1 MNSLQPLN
9 VSSPAAQPLLAQP
22 ALDPSVDYYRLR
34 REGIGHVQQAGHQQ
48 WTDYNIH
55 DPGITILEA
64 LCYAITDVGYR
75 IEWDIEDILAPAVP
89 SADPAR
95 PYPDQAFF
103 TAREVLTVNP
113 TTVNDFRRALIDLPG
128 VSDAWV
134 LCKTCAC
141 EVSYWAWCDLA
152 GNLVLQYGQPASP
165 PNPASETWVL
175 GLYETLLELDDDPE
189 LGDLNDRMVQQTSVY
204 HDGDGA
210 HPVLMELR
218 FPDLA
223 LLQRD
228 AWQRFLTDDASF
240 ADSTAFAIELV
251 RLGATKTY
259 DVFDLPDPADRDR
272 YLRQQ
277 WNGVFYVSLR
287 ISFTGSPDVVDI
299 ENAALRVFADGAVQA
314 SVSAAAWRTLFT
326 DASPAGFVLRYRK
339 KAKATAAAVAGAK
352 AALQQYRNLGEDY
365 CLIDHAGVEDVA
377 VCADVEVRP
386 DADIERVQACIWFAL
401 EQYMTPPVPFR
412 TLQELQG
419 RGVAVEDIF
428 DGPALANGFIE
439 DADLAAAE
447 LKAMLRVS
455 DMVHLLMDIDGVVAV
470 NQLRLT
476 KYDDEGLVVAGAADP
491 SWIDDQP
498 VYDPGK
504 TSAAWLLA
512 ISPRHQ
518 PRLYLNQ
525 SRFLFYKDGLPFL
538 PRVDEATDTLNQ
550 LRGDAD
556 RPKNPGAPNDL
567 PVPPGVYRQP
577 DDYFPVQYSFPLAYG
592 IGPDGLPPRALPAR
606 KAQARNLKAYLMAFE
621 QLLGN
626 ALAQLAHTSDLFSLD
641 ATVARTYFVKPF
653 DASLIKDL
661 ADIADPLKLTRAAVE
676 ALVETPAEFQTRR
689 NAFLDHLLAR
699 FGEQFSEYALLLTQA
714 AGDAVAKSRLI
725 DNKIAFLR
733 RYPAVSHDRAKAFN
747 YQREPNAPGN
757 EPGIKQRINLL
768 LGYPDLAYRWTAG
781 TPAAGVYPVD
791 YQLVD
796 GIGTVRLAGTV
807 SITAGSAAKAG
818 EGAYRLL
825 LDRLI
830 LAEAYA
836 TVPVTGGKFALVL
849 QDAASSEIGR
859 PPVPFASATEAD
871 ALRELLLSWSAGAR
885 TLVVEHILLRPKFI
899 GDALYPACCEDGCST
914 CGSADPYSFRLTYV
928 MPGWTVQYT
937 DNLDLRRY
945 ADRTIQRET
954 PAHLLAKI
962 CWVGNDGYVEN
973 PCDPVVE
980 DLAELL
986 QAQGLTA
993 DDTPPS
999 DDDAC
1004 DDAHMILDEFSA
1016 TFTAWFADKKLSFL
1030 REDAL
1035 AAAIAAQ
1042 FAGIGQPADGEY
1054 RTLFTPA
1061 LWDDVRAM
1069 LSARFTE
1076 IASQGWQFERFEAAW
1091 RSWLDANAAI
1101 DWTDERLIERVE
1113 TLLAA
1118 GVQTANASPAA
1129 LCDCA
1134 GRIVTDY
1141 GSAFH
1146 AWMRDNFTAGHA
1158 FEDLTPFAEPAVT
1171 LCAGLSFSADTQ
1183 AKIAALL
1190 QERYAAYALPSYWLW
1205 VVTTLLAGLRNTYP
1219 GATLHDC
1226 DEGSDFN
1233 PVRLDNTALGNYP
1246 RKTTL

>member
-9 VSSPAAQPLLAQP
+9 TQPLVAQPV
-22 ALDPSVDYYRLR
+22 LDPSLDYYQLR

-48 WTDYNIH
+48 WTDYNVH

-75 IEWDIEDILAPAVP
+75 IEWDIEDILSPPAP

-103 TAREVLTVNP
+103 TARDVLTVNP
-113 TTVNDFRRALIDLPG
+113 ATVNDFRRMLIDLPG

-134 LCKTCAC
+134 LCKSCAC
-141 EVSYWAWCDLA
+141 DVSYWAYCDLA

-189 LGDLNDRMVQQTSVY
+189 LGDLNDRTVVQNSVL

-210 HPVLMELR
+210 HPILMELR
-218 FPDLA
+218 FPDIA
-223 LLQRD
+223 LLERD
-228 AWQRFLTDDASF
+228 AWQRFLGDDATF
-240 ADSTAFAIELV
+240 GNPEAFGIELV
-251 RLGATKTY
+251 RLGATKSFN
-259 DVFDLPDPADRDR
+259 VFDLPEEKQDE

-277 WNGVFYVSLR
+277 WNGVFYLSLR
-287 ISFTGSPDVVDI
+287 IGFTGSPDTIDI
-299 ENAALRVFADGAVQA
+299 ENAALRVFADGAVQDA
-314 SVSAAAWRTLFT
+314 ASAAAWRTLFT

-377 VCADVEVRP
+377 VCADVEVRA
-386 DADIERVQACIWFAL
+386 DADIERVQAGIWFAL

-412 TLQELQG
+412 TLQELQA

-428 DGPALANGFIE
+428 DGPALDNGFIE

-447 LKAMLRVS
+447 LKAMLRAS
-455 DMVHLLMDIDGVVAV
+455 DMVHLLMEIDGVVAV
-470 NQLRLT
+470 NQLRLS
-476 KYDDEGLVVAGAADP
+476 KYDDEGQLVAGAADP
-491 SWIDDQP
+491 AWINDQP
-498 VYDPGK
+498 VYDPAR

-538 PRVDEATDTLNQ
+538 PRMDEATDTLNQ

-567 PVPPGVYRQP
+567 PVPAGVYRQP

-606 KAQARNLKAYLMAFE
+606 KAQASNLKAYLMAFE

-641 ATVARTYFVKPF
+641 PTVARTYFVKPF
-653 DASLIKDL
+653 DASVIKDL
-661 ADIADPLKLTRAAVE
+661 ATIADPLKLTRAAVE
-676 ALVETPAEFQTRR
+676 ALVETPAEFQSRR

-714 AGDAVAKSRLI
+714 AGDAVALPRLI

-747 YQREPNAPGN
+747 YQDAPNAPGN

-768 LGYPDLAYRWTAG
+768 LGYPDLSFTWTAG
-781 TPAAGVYPVD
+781 APAGNVYPVD
-791 YQLVD
+791 YQFTD
-796 GIGTVRLAGTV
+796 GIGRPQLQG
-807 SITAGSAAKAG
+807 SISVTADSAAKAG

-825 LDRLI
+825 LDRMI
-830 LAEAYA
+830 LDEAYA
-836 TVPVTGGKFALVL
+836 VAPVAGGRFALVL
-849 QDAASSEIGR
+849 DDATPAEIGR
-859 PPVPFASATEAD
+859 SATPFATAAD
-871 ALRELLLSWSAGAR
+871 AQALKQTLLSWSAGAR

-973 PCDPVVE
+973 PCDGVVE
-980 DLAELL
+980 DVADLL

-993 DDTPPS
+993 EGTPPS
-999 DDDAC
+999 GDDAC
-1004 DDAHMILDEFSA
+1004 ADAHMILDEFSQA
-1016 TFTAWFADKKLSFL
+1016 FAAWFADKKLSFL
-1030 REDAL
+1030 REDAW
-1035 AAAIAAQ
+1035 AAAIDAE
-1042 FAGIGQPADGEY
+1042 FAGVAQPADGEY
-1054 RTLFTPA
+1054 KTLFTAA
-1061 LWDDVRAM
+1061 LWEQVRARM
-1069 LSARFTE
+1069 AARFTE

-1091 RSWLDANAAI
+1091 RTWLDANAAI
-1101 DWTDERLIERVE
+1101 DWTSERLVERVE
-1113 TLLAA
+1113 ALLAA
-1118 GVQTANASPAA
+1118 GVQNTNATAAA

-1141 GSAFH
+1141 GSAYY
-1146 AWMRDNFTAGHA
+1146 AWMHGNIAAGHA
-1158 FEDLTPFAEPAVT
+1158 FADLTPFAAPAT
-1171 LCAGLSFSADTQ
+1171 SLCAGLSFNPDTQ
-1183 AKIAALL
+1183 PKIAALL

-1205 VVTTLLAGLRNTYP
+1205 VVTILLAGLRNTYP

>member
-9 VSSPAAQPLLAQP
+9 MPALVAKPV
-22 ALDPSVDYYRLR
+22 LDPSVDYYQLR

-89 SADPAR
+89 SADPLR

-113 TTVNDFRRALIDLPG
+113 TTIADFRRMLIDLPA

-141 EVSYWAWCDLA
+141 EVSYWAYCDLA
-152 GNLVLQYGQPASP
+152 GNLVLQYGQPANP

-189 LGDLNDRMVQQTSVY
+189 LGDLNDRLVEQNSVY
-204 HDGDGA
+204 HDSDGA
-210 HPVLMELR
+210 HPILMELR
-218 FPDLA
+218 FPDIA
-223 LLQRD
+223 LLERD
-228 AWQRFLTDDASF
+228 AWQRFLTDDGSF
-240 ADSTAFAIELV
+240 ANPAAFSITLT

-259 DVFDLPDPADRDR
+259 NVFDLPNPADRDA

-277 WNGVFYVSLR
+277 WGDVFYVSLS

-299 ENAALRVFADGAVQA
+299 ENAALRVFADNAVQNA
-314 SVSAAAWRTLFT
+314 VSADAWRTLFT
-326 DASPAGFVLRYRK
+326 DATPAGFVLRYRK

-352 AALQQYRNLGEDY
+352 AALQQCRNLGEDY
-365 CLIDHAGVEDVA
+365 CLIDRAGVEDVA
-377 VCADVEVRP
+377 ICADVEVQP

-419 RGVAVEDIF
+419 RGVAVEVIF

-439 DADLAAAE
+439 DTDLAAAE
-447 LKAMLRVS
+447 LKAMLRAS
-455 DMVHLLMDIDGVVAV
+455 DMIHLLMDIDGVVAV
-470 NQLRLT
+470 NQLRMT
-476 KYDDEGLVVAGAADP
+476 KYDDEGQIVAGAADP
-491 SWIDDQP
+491 AWINDQP
-498 VYDPGK
+498 VYDPSR

-550 LRGDAD
+550 LRGDAE

-567 PVPPGVYRQP
+567 PVPPGVYREP
-577 DDYFPVQYSFPLAYG
+577 EDYFPVQYSFPLAYG

-606 KAQARNLKAYLMAFE
+606 KAQARNLKAYLMVFE
-621 QLLGN
+621 QLLGD

-641 ATVARTYFVKPF
+641 AAVARTYFVKAF
-653 DASLIKDL
+653 DADTIKDL
-661 ADIADPLKLTRAAVE
+661 AEIADPLKLTRAAVE
-676 ALVETPAEFQTRR
+676 ALVETPAAFQTRR

-714 AGDAVAKSRLI
+714 AGDAVAKEQLI
-725 DNKIAFLR
+725 ASKIAFLR
-733 RYPAVSHDRAKAFN
+733 RYPAVSHDRAKAFD
-747 YQREPNAPGN
+747 YQVEPNAPGN

-768 LGYPDLAYRWTAG
+768 LGYPDLSYQWTAG
-781 TPAAGVYPVD
+781 APVAGVYPVN
-791 YQLVD
+791 YQLID
-796 GIGTVRLAGTV
+796 GVGTPQLAGTLSV
-807 SITAGSAAKAG
+807 AAASAGKAG
-818 EGAYRLL
+818 EGAYRQL
-825 LDRLI
+825 LDRMI
-830 LAEAYA
+830 LDEAY
-836 TVPVTGGKFALVL
+836 TVAPVAGGQFALVL
-849 QDAASSEIGR
+849 EDASSTEIGR
-859 PPVPFASATEAD
+859 SPAPFASAAEAL
-871 ALRELLLSWSAGAR
+871 ALKETLLSWSAGAR
-885 TLVVEHILLRPKFI
+885 TLVIEHILLRPKFI

-945 ADRTIQRET
+945 ADRTIERET
-954 PAHLLAKI
+954 PSHLLAKT

-973 PCDPVVE
+973 PCDQVVE
-980 DLAELL
+980 DLADLL
-986 QAQGLTA
+986 QADGLTA
-993 DDTPPS
+993 ASTPPS
-999 DDDAC
+999 SDDAC
-1004 DDAHMILDEFSA
+1004 ADAHAILHVFSVAFSA
-1016 TFTAWFADKKLSFL
+1016 WFEDKKLSFMHD
-1030 REDAL
+1030 DAW
-1035 AAAIAAQ
+1035 AAAVTTL
-1042 FAGIGQPADGEY
+1042 FAGVPVPADGTY
-1054 RTLFTPA
+1054 KTLIPA
-1061 LWDDVRAM
+1061 PLWDQVRALM
-1069 LSARFTE
+1069 SARFAD

-1113 TLLAA
+1113 ALLNA
-1118 GVQTANASPAA
+1118 GVLTSSATAAA
-1129 LCDCA
+1129 LCNCA

-1141 GSAFH
+1141 GSAYY
-1146 AWMRDNFTAGHA
+1146 AWMRDNITAGNA
-1158 FEDLTPFAEPAVT
+1158 FDALTPFTEPTVT
-1171 LCAGLSFSADTQ
+1171 LCADLSFTSDTQ
-1183 AKIAALL
+1183 TGIAALL
-1190 QERYAAYALPSYWLW
+1190 HERYAAYALPSYWLW